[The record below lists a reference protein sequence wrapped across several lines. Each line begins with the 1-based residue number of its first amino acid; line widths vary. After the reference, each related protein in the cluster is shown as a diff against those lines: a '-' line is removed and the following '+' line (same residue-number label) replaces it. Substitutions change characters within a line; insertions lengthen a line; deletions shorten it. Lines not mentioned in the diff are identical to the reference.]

1 MITTTRKEGE
11 LLDFQILHHSI
22 DMAHVT
28 LKQLPVS
35 WSCLMMVMETMMIK
49 RDGMMTHRVKQ
60 STDYD
65 DDGDGEDDND
75 YDGQGDA
82 ERQLVGA
89 NWFRGQGGAG
99 QPPSEGRDWN
109 VYFQAMTLL
118 IMMRRIMK

>member
-1 MITTTRKEGE
+1 MMITTTRKEGE

-35 WSCLMMVMETMMIK
+35 WSCLMMVMETVMIK
-49 RDGMMTHRVKQ
+49 RDGMMTHRVKH
-60 STDYD
+60 D
-65 DDGDGEDDND
+65 DDGDGNN
-75 YDGQGDA
+75 YDGQGEA

-109 VYFQAMTLL
+109 VYFQVMTLM
-118 IMMRRIMK
+118 IVMRRIMK

>member
-35 WSCLMMVMETMMIK
+35 WSCLMMVMETIK
-49 RDGMMTHRVKQ
+49 RDGMMTHRIKH
-60 STDYD
+60 D
-65 DDGDGEDDND
+65 DDGDGDGND
-75 YDGQGDA
+75 YDGQGEA

-109 VYFQAMTLL
+109 VYFQVMTMM